1 MELPPLP
8 PPVFIPGNFSRG
20 QGHLSVRVP
29 PDKVL
34 YCDKETNNSP
44 RNSLLWEDCGFFVMG
59 YYGHTEEL
67 IRGVMEDTTP
77 PLPELPE
84 VTISQPWD
92 ENNPPPIQ
100 NTLEDPLG
108 DPFSHPLPPLPV
120 YPAFP
125 CEYCNNDGLTE
136 KIEAELDEV
145 WPDEKKLPPFMPRR
159 TVPLIVLPGSMDP
172 FIPTDKLHL
181 NLGEEEPL

>member
-1 MELPPLP
+1 MDI
-8 PPVFIPGNFSRG
+8 PPVYIDGNYSLN
-20 QGHLSVRVP
+20 QGHLRVRVP
-29 PDKVL
+29 HEKVV
-34 YCDKETNNSP
+34 YCDNVTVNAP
-44 RNSLLWEDCGFFVMG
+44 RDESRWLDCAFFVMR
-59 YYGHTEEL
+59 YYGHSEAQ
-67 IRGVMEDTTP
+67 IRAVMDDWE
-77 PLPELPE
+77 
-84 VTISQPWD
+84 
-92 ENNPPPIQ
+92 
-100 NTLEDPLG
+100 
-108 DPFSHPLPPLPV
+108 PLPPLPV

-145 WPDEKKLPPFMPRR
+145 WPDEKKLPPFMPRQ

>member
-1 MELPPLP
+1 MVPFIME
-8 PPVFIPGNFSRG
+8 
-20 QGHLSVRVP
+20 VP
-29 PDKVL
+29 ANWGGGKVEVAPDIL
-34 YCDKETNNSP
+34 RYCDAE
-44 RNSLLWEDCGFFVMG
+44 RDDIRYLDCLWENHGF
-59 YYGHTEEL
+59 YG
-67 IRGVMEDTTP
+67 TP
-77 PLPELPE
+77 KHIMQT
-84 VTISQPWD
+84 VRD
-92 ENNPPPIQ
+92 EYFNN
-100 NTLEDPLG
+100 
-108 DPFSHPLPPLPV
+108 PLPPLPV

-145 WPDEKKLPPFMPRR
+145 WPDEKKLPPFMPRQ

>member
-1 MELPPLP
+1 MDI
-8 PPVFIPGNFSRG
+8 PPVYIDGNYSLN
-20 QGHLSVRVP
+20 QGHLRVRVP
-29 PDKVL
+29 HEKVV

-44 RNSLLWEDCGFFVMG
+44 RNSLLWEDCAFFVMG

-92 ENNPPPIQ
+92 ENNPP
-100 NTLEDPLG
+100 
-108 DPFSHPLPPLPV
+108 LPV
-120 YPAFP
+120 SPAFS
-125 CEYCNNDGLTE
+125 CEYCNNDSLTE

-145 WPDEKKLPPFMPRR
+145 WPDEKKLPPFMPRQ